1 MARPREDSKR
11 ADLASRA
18 VAVLEREGLGIST
31 EQLARAIGVKRPT
44 LLYHFPTYAD
54 ALETVLV
61 GLLAEQMEFVSARV
75 EKHAHPIDR
84 LHARLVAVAEFHRG
98 REARILFLSQ
108 AIAALGGARAVEIMQ
123 RASDFFEADRQAMV
137 ARVEAGI
144 AAGIVE
150 PCDAS
155 ALIGLLRALIDG
167 LTIQRVTTTEP
178 LEPVYQMIWER
189 VLLPLKRTPNRTSKR
204 KTSS

>member
-1 MARPREDSKR
+1 LARPREDAKR
-11 ADLASRA
+11 SELANRA

-31 EQLARAIGVKRPT
+31 EQLARELGVKRPT
-44 LLYHFPTYAD
+44 LLYHFPTYAE

-61 GLLAEQMEFVSARV
+61 SLLAEQMEFVSARV
-75 EKHAHPIDR
+75 EKHEHPIDR
-84 LHARLVAVAEFHRG
+84 MYARLVAIAEFHRG

-123 RASDFFEADRQAMV
+123 RASDFFEADRAAMV

-150 PCDAS
+150 PCDAN
-155 ALIGLLRALIDG
+155 ALVGMLRALIDG
-167 LTIQRVTTTEP
+167 LTIQRVTTHHA
-178 LEPVYQMIWER
+178 LEPVYQLVWER
-189 VLLPLKRTPNRTSKR
+189 VLLPLKRTSPRTSKR